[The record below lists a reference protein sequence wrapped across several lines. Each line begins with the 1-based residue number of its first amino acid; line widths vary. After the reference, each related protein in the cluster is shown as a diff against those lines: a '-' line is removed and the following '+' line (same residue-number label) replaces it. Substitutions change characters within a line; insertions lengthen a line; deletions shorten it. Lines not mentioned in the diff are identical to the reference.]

1 MIDDK
6 TRALDAVAAQR
17 RQEQTVRRNRI
28 HVMRA
33 ALDAGCTRTEV
44 GAALGLSESGVRMA
58 LAKAEQADARHTA
71 SAGAA

>member
-1 MIDDK
+1 MIDHK

-17 RQEQTVRRNRI
+17 RQEQTIRRNRI

-33 ALDAGCTRTEV
+33 ALEAGATRTEV

-58 LAKAEQADARHTA
+58 LAKADQADATHTA
-71 SAGAA
+71 AGAA